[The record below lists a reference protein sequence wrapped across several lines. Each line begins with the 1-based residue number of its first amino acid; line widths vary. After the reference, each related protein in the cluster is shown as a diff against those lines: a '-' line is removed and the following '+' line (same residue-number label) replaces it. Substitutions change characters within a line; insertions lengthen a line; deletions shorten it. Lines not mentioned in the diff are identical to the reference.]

1 VNNKTQFWGRVE
13 GDEGIPTLRVNDT
26 GATSSLKGIRA
37 GTNREINEGAFEK
50 TFLILAKH

>member
-1 VNNKTQFWGRVE
+1 VNNKTQFWGRVD